1 MKSRILTAFFAL
13 IASLFASLS
22 VAQEY
27 TIRSG
32 DLLRV
37 EVLEDS
43 SINREVLVAPD
54 GRITIPLGGNLR
66 VSGASLPEAAR
77 RITSALDDDFAT
89 SPTVVVSLLQLR
101 EDPVPTPVE
110 EPEPVLYEVYVIG
123 EVNDPGSI
131 SVEPGTT
138 LLQAL
143 SLVGGVTDFAATK
156 RIQLRRVTD
165 EGERVYNFNYQNV
178 LDGVSNVGLSQ
189 VSDGDVMVVPARRLF
204 EN

>member
-123 EVNDPGSI
+123 EVNDPGSV

-138 LLQAL
+138 LLCLWSAASQI
-143 SLVGGVTDFAATK
+143 SLRQNASSCVVS
-156 RIQLRRVTD
+156 RMRVNAFITSTIKM
-165 EGERVYNFNYQNV
+165 Y
-178 LDGVSNVGLSQ
+178 S
-189 VSDGDVMVVPARRLF
+189 MV
-204 EN
+204 